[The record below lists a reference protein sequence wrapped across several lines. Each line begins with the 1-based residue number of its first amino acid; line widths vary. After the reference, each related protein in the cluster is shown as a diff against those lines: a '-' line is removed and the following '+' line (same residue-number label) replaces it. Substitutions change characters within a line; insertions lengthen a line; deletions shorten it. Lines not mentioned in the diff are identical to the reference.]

1 MSDRPGNM
9 AQQVEAPDDF
19 ATPAAR
25 WFAEFDQARLD
36 CYDWWRVCDM
46 IERIYRGGK
55 QAFQNREVAF
65 NILWSNIET
74 LKPAIYARPPVAV
87 VARKYADRDP
97 VGRAASMILRRCI
110 EQTAE
115 AGKLDRKLKQVRD
128 DYLLYGRGVLWARYE
143 AETSETGQI
152 TEDSEEQGERV
163 EEEEICWD
171 FVRRRDFLHSSSPN
185 WESVTWVAR
194 EVRMT
199 MEDGVERFGPQF
211 RDVPLEWMPDRQKN
225 AQRPEEAHSI
235 FARARVFEVWDIT
248 TRKVHWL
255 AQGYDKILDI
265 RDDPL
270 GLRDFFPTPRPL
282 YATLTDSS
290 LIPVPDYQEY
300 GPQAEQLNELTERI
314 RNVTK
319 AIKVAGV
326 YNSQFTE
333 IANLLNDTGENQLVA
348 VTDWMEFAEKQGL
361 KGSIDF
367 LPILDMVQTLESLLN
382 ARGQVKSDL
391 YEITGISDVIRG
403 AETTSGDKTATEIKT
418 KGKYATLRLS
428 DRQAQ
433 MAEYVTDCL
442 RITGEIVAEH
452 FGPETLR
459 EMSCW
464 DQSEL
469 AQDERDSMMG
479 HNGGP
484 PMGGPDMGMPPD
496 FADQARRPPAGDMG
510 RAISPPGTAQ
520 NLNLPQVI
528 APQPQSI
535 APLPLPMF
543 DQAVALLRNNRL
555 RDFRIEIE
563 DKSTI
568 QADEMEQKEARVE
581 FLSAV
586 GAFIEKALM
595 IPPAMAPIMIPA
607 LGKMLLFGVRG
618 FPIGLELETM
628 LEDTITRLTKHAEMM
643 AQQPPPP
650 DPDVIK
656 AQAAVA
662 KSQSDMQIKQAESQA
677 AMQVEQMRMQ
687 AMQMKTQS
695 DMQIAQVQLQIKQ
708 IEAQIAGVQLQH
720 EAAQSEAQNAQD
732 MTEHVLKAQEA
743 DIEAGDADL
752 RYRAQTHQEMVDAAD
767 LALRNREL
775 DIKEKVAD
783 KPAPA
788 RA

>member
-1 MSDRPGNM
+1 MSDRPGNL
-9 AQQVEAPDDF
+9 AQQVEKPSDF
-19 ATPAAR
+19 ATPATR

-36 CYDWWRVCDM
+36 CFDWWQCCNK

-55 QAFQNREVAF
+55 ENAGSRDVAF
-65 NILWSNIET
+65 SILWSNVET

-128 DYLLYGRGVLWARYE
+128 DYLLYGRGMLWARYE
-143 AETSETGQI
+143 AETSETGQV
-152 TEDSEEQGERV
+152 TEDTEEQGERV
-163 EEEEICWD
+163 EAEEVCWD
-171 FVRRRDFLHSSSPN
+171 FVRREDFLHSPATN

-194 EVRMT
+194 RVRMT
-199 MEDGVERFGPQF
+199 LEEGRKRFGSRF
-211 RDVPLEWMPDRQKN
+211 NDVPLEWQPNRERN
-225 AQRPEEAHSI
+225 ANRPEEIRTI
-235 FARARVFEVWDIT
+235 FARAEVYEVWDIAA
-248 TRKVHWL
+248 RKVHWL
-255 AQGYDKILDI
+255 AQGYDKVLDS
-265 RDDPL
+265 RPDPL
-270 GLRDFFPTPRPL
+270 KLRDFFPTPRPL

-290 LIPVPDYQEY
+290 LVPVPDYEEY
-300 GPQAEQLNELTERI
+300 GPQADQLNELTERI
-314 RNVTK
+314 RNVTR
-319 AIKVAGV
+319 AIRVAGV
-326 YNSQFTE
+326 YNSQFAE

-348 VTDWMEFAEKQGL
+348 ITDWMEFAEKQGL

-469 AQDERDSMMG
+469 AQDERDSMIG

-484 PMGGPDMGMPPD
+484 PMGGPMPSMPPMG
-496 FADQARRPPAGDMG
+496 AGAPMPAMEPMGTPSPMPSMPP
-510 RAISPPGTAQ
+510 
-520 NLNLPQVI
+520 
-528 APQPQSI
+528 
-535 APLPLPMF
+535 PLPMF

-568 QADEMEQKEARVE
+568 QADEIEQKQGRVE
-581 FLSAV
+581 FLTAV

-595 IPPAMAPIMIPA
+595 IPPNLAPIMIPA
-607 LGKMLLFGVRG
+607 LGKMLMFGVRG

-628 LEDTITRLTKHAEMM
+628 LEDTITRLTKNAEMQ

-656 AQAAVA
+656 AQAVA
-662 KSQSDMQIKQAESQA
+662 ATAQANIQIKQAESQA

-687 AMQMKTQS
+687 SMMARTQS
-695 DMQIAQVQLQIKQ
+695 DERIAQVQLQIKQ
-708 IEAQIAGVQLQH
+708 LEAQMAGVKLQH

-732 MTEHVLKAQEA
+732 MTEHVLAAQSAE
-743 DIEAGDADL
+743 IEAGDADL
-752 RYRAQTHQEMVDAAD
+752 RYQAQTHQEMVDAAD
-767 LALRNREL
+767 LVLRNREL
-775 DIKEKVAD
+775 DIKETAAN

-788 RA
+788 RE

>member
-9 AQQVEAPDDF
+9 AQQVESPADF

-65 NILWSNIET
+65 SILWSNVET

-110 EQTAE
+110 ESTAE

-128 DYLLYGRGVLWARYE
+128 DYLMYGRGVLWARYE
-143 AETSETGQI
+143 ADTVEVGQI

-163 EEEEICWD
+163 EEEEVCWD

-199 MEDGVERFGPQF
+199 MEDGVERFGEQF
-211 RDVPLEWMPDRQKN
+211 RDVPLVWMPDRQKN
-225 AQRPEEAHSI
+225 AHRPEEAHSI
-235 FARARVFEVWDIT
+235 FDRARVYEVWDIA

-255 AQGYDKILDI
+255 AQDYDKILDS

-282 YATLTDSS
+282 FATLTDSS
-290 LIPVPDYQEY
+290 LVPVPDYQEY

-326 YNSQFTE
+326 YNSQFAE

-348 VTDWMEFAEKQGL
+348 VTDWLEFAEKQGL

-367 LPILDMVQTLESLLN
+367 LPTLDMVQTLESLLN
-382 ARGQVKSDL
+382 ARAQVKSDL

-403 AETTSGDKTATEIKT
+403 AETTSGDKTATEIRT

-442 RITGEIVAEH
+442 RMTGEIIAEH

-484 PMGGPDMGMPPD
+484 PMGGPPPMQMGTPPGSAAPERLPLAGVAGMGAPSPMPAMPP
-496 FADQARRPPAGDMG
+496 P
-510 RAISPPGTAQ
+510 
-520 NLNLPQVI
+520 V
-528 APQPQSI
+528 
-535 APLPLPMF
+535 PMF
-543 DQAVALLRNNRL
+543 DQAVSLLRNNRL

-568 QADEMEQKEARVE
+568 QADELEQKQARVE
-581 FLSAV
+581 FLAAV
-586 GAFIEKALM
+586 SAFIEKALL
-595 IPPAMAPIMIPA
+595 IPPTLAPILIPA
-607 LGKMLLFGVRG
+607 LGKMLMFGVRG
-618 FPIGLELETM
+618 FPIGLELETV
-628 LEDTITRLTKHAEMM
+628 LEDTITRLTKHMEMM

-650 DPDVIK
+650 DPEVIK
-656 AQAAVA
+656 AQAAAA
-662 KSQSDMQIKQAESQA
+662 KSQSDIQIKQAESQA
-677 AMQVEQMRMQ
+677 SMQVEQMRMQ
-687 AMQMKTQS
+687 SMQMKSQA
-695 DMQIAQVQLQIKQ
+695 DLQIAQVQLQIKQ

-732 MTEHVLKAQEA
+732 MTEHVLAAQSAE
-743 DIEAGDADL
+743 IEAGDADL
-752 RYRAQTHQEMVDAAD
+752 RYRAQTHQEMLDAAD
-767 LALRNREL
+767 LALRAREL

-783 KPAPA
+783 KPA